1 MEIPTIQGTA
11 LRRAGILLHPTSF
24 PGPYGIGDLG
34 PNAYEFIDFLK
45 FSGIK
50 LWEVLPLG
58 HTGFADSPYQTCS
71 AFAGNPYLIS
81 PDHLKELALLSD
93 KDFEDMMPWNPEN
106 IDYGNAISFKT
117 VLLKTAFKRFI
128 DSKYK
133 DNFSSDPGLMKEY
146 EDFKSSTDWLMD
158 YSLFMAIKD
167 YHDKKPWYLW
177 EDSIKNSTEG
187 EKNRWKNKLKNEIEY
202 YNFIQFLFYIEWKA
216 LKKYANNNGIDIIGD
231 IPFYIGW
238 DSVDVWNNQNLF
250 KLDTKG
256 YPTVVAGVPPDYFSQ
271 DGQLWG
277 NPLYNWDEHVKT
289 GYEWWERRFRHHLK
303 LYDYLRVDHF
313 RGFVRCWG
321 VPYGCDNARGGSWFD
336 TPGESLFTTIEA
348 SLGFN
353 LPLIADDLGRL
364 EIEVS
369 RLREKYDFPGMRV
382 LQFAFE
388 EPNENVFMPHN
399 HIKNCVCYTGTHDND
414 TSLGWYKHAYE
425 TSRDKLRRYY
435 STDASDVS
443 WVMIRG
449 AFGSVADMSIV
460 LLQDVLSL
468 DSWARYN
475 TPGSSHGNWCWRYKK
490 DALTPELSRRLYETT
505 KLYGR

>member
-133 DNFSSDPGLMKEY
+133 DNFSSDPDLMKEY

-238 DSVDVWNNQNLF
+238 DSVDAWNNQNLF

-256 YPTVVAGVPPDYFSQ
+256 YPTVVAGVPGRPVMGKS
-271 DGQLWG
+271 
-277 NPLYNWDEHVKT
+277 
-289 GYEWWERRFRHHLK
+289 
-303 LYDYLRVDHF
+303 
-313 RGFVRCWG
+313 
-321 VPYGCDNARGGSWFD
+321 
-336 TPGESLFTTIEA
+336 SL
-348 SLGFN
+348 
-353 LPLIADDLGRL
+353 
-364 EIEVS
+364 
-369 RLREKYDFPGMRV
+369 
-382 LQFAFE
+382 
-388 EPNENVFMPHN
+388 
-399 HIKNCVCYTGTHDND
+399 
-414 TSLGWYKHAYE
+414 
-425 TSRDKLRRYY
+425 
-435 STDASDVS
+435 
-443 WVMIRG
+443 
-449 AFGSVADMSIV
+449 
-460 LLQDVLSL
+460 
-468 DSWARYN
+468 
-475 TPGSSHGNWCWRYKK
+475 
-490 DALTPELSRRLYETT
+490 
-505 KLYGR
+505 